1 MILFIGA
8 GVGFILNLYLRKDMR
23 KMLEYRTAV
32 DNEIKAIIGRMA
44 ERVLVADKSDYNG
57 DCFRRLDEYI
67 RSAKETALANKQNTL
82 VSADNYDLLY
92 LEMRSEQCVILHEMY
107 KAVKEMNAA
116 PEQVYIISGL
126 LKKISEEYHESNN
139 VNELI
144 VETDRIILSM
154 KEQKMPETRLEF
166 ENRAVLYSLLI
177 RTREFLSIKNMFM
190 QSRI

>member
-1 MILFIGA
+1 
-8 GVGFILNLYLRKDMR
+8 
-23 KMLEYRTAV
+23 
-32 DNEIKAIIGRMA
+32 
-44 ERVLVADKSDYNG
+44 
-57 DCFRRLDEYI
+57 
-67 RSAKETALANKQNTL
+67 
-82 VSADNYDLLY
+82 
-92 LEMRSEQCVILHEMY
+92 
-107 KAVKEMNAA
+107 MNAA